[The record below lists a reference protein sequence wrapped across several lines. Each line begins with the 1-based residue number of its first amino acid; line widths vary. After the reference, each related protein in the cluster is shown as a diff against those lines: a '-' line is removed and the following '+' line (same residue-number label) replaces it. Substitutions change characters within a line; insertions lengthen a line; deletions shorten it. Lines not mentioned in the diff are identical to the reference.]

1 MRTAILIPVAVLL
14 AAAGL
19 AFAIVV
25 AVPLAQDVVGSAVVR
40 AYPDRTVMPAA
51 TASR

>member
-1 MRTAILIPVAVLL
+1 MRKVILIPVAVLL

-25 AVPLAQDVVGSAVVR
+25 AVPLAQDAVGPPVVR
-40 AYPDRTVMPAA
+40 AHPDRK
-51 TASR
+51 